1 MDPIVIDSND
11 SDFEP
16 TTGHCLGLVAA
27 DGPVT
32 KVSSEG
38 EDSDFEQDLKEAIR
52 RSLEASRGQSV
63 EVGESSKVSFMSI
76 DKALQYARVLCT
88 LLVHMDIKNEC
99 QILNCVGCY

>member
-32 KVSSEG
+32 KVGSEG

-63 EVGESSKVSFMSI
+63 EVGESSKVSFM
-76 DKALQYARVLCT
+76 KALQYARILCT
-88 LLVHMDIKNEC
+88 LLVHT
-99 QILNCVGCY
+99 